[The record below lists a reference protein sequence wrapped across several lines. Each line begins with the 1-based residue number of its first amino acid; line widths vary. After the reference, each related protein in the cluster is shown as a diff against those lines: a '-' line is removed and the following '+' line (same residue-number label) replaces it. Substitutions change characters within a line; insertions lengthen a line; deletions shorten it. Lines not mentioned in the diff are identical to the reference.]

1 MDGLNIITLSYL
13 FFRLAPFIIVCYF
26 SLSSIFNQ
34 DIKGLIY
41 LGGLMIA
48 CVFGVILGNLFGSI
62 PEDAGAVCNMITIG
76 NNGSFSKIPLGIVM
90 LSYTFFYLLYIMITY
105 NVQNNNIP
113 TIVLFSMLIAGDIV
127 WNFANKCYNPFG
139 ILGSLLIGGLFGYI
153 WGIVID
159 SIGKP
164 NLLYL
169 NIGNDKTVCSRPS
182 SQLYKCTF
190 SGNQSS
196 GNQSSTATSATTPG
210 STTRSAF
217 TTMEGYSNIN
227 NVKLS
232 DNKKYKNVPTTTIP
246 TTSIP
251 TTNVG
256 TVDSITTPNITSS
269 ITKPLVTTQVPNVP
283 LSINDAINQ
292 TNNLFTT
299 TKLDPNA
306 KLEDVLTYQSNL
318 IEYINMQNQLK
329 GLMTPIP
336 INNSI
341 ILQNA
346 N

>member
-127 WNFANKCYNPFG
+127 WNFANKCYNPIG

-169 NIGNDKTVCSRPS
+169 NVGNDKTVCSRPS

-190 SGNQSS
+190 SGNQKKENTSDSKS
-196 GNQSSTATSATTPG
+196 G
-210 STTRSAF
+210 F

-227 NVKLS
+227 NVKLL
-232 DNKKYKNVPTTTIP
+232 DNKQYKNIPSTNVATTNVPTTNVANIN
-246 TTSIP
+246 SIA
-251 TTNVG
+251 
-256 TVDSITTPNITSS
+256 TPNITSS
-269 ITKPLVTTQVPNVP
+269 ITEPVVTEPVVTEPEVTTQLPKVP
-283 LSINDAINQ
+283 LSINDAINE
-292 TNNLFTT
+292 TNKLFTT
-299 TKLDPNA
+299 TQLGPNP

-329 GLMTPIP
+329 DLMTPIDGGT
-336 INNSI
+336 SI
-341 ILQNA
+341 ILQNS
-346 N
+346 